1 MATPDQARLLS
12 KKFDEDTISPS
23 LKRLRSELSPEDD
36 RATFIEA
43 LKSDS
48 MLQRA
53 VADIVQTN
61 SGSVTQSADKIVD
74 VMYDGIVKQI
84 GERLGALEARLAK
97 VEAKTEDLQRY
108 NRSFNLRFYGFEERE
123 YENVKDRL
131 IDFFNTHMNLKL
143 NANVIENC
151 HRLPYTN
158 QRQKKPRPIIAR
170 LYSRPIRQLILS
182 SLGQLKGKKLNITVV
197 EDLTPLALARFHRT
211 RDQFEDNEKKRVI
224 TRNGRIFVRNADKS
238 LTLVAE

>member
-12 KKFDEDTISPS
+12 KTFDEDTTSPS
-23 LKRLRSELSPEDD
+23 LKRLRSELSPKDV

-43 LKSDS
+43 LKSDP

-61 SGSVTQSADKIVD
+61 SGSIIQSADKIVD

-84 GERLGALEARLAK
+84 GERLDALEARIAK
-97 VEAKTEDLQRY
+97 IEAKTEDLQRY

-123 YENVKDRL
+123 DGNVKDRL
-131 IDFFNTHMNLKL
+131 VDFFNTHMNLKL

-151 HRLPYTN
+151 HRLPTAH
-158 QRQKKPRPIIAR
+158 QHQKKPRAIIAR

-182 SLGQLKGKKLNITVV
+182 SLGQLKGKNLNITVV
-197 EDLTPLALARFHRT
+197 EDLTPLALALFHRT
-211 RDQFEDNEKKRVI
+211 RGQFKDKEKKRVI
-224 TRNGRIFVRNADKS
+224 IRNGRVFVRNSDKS
-238 LTLVAE
+238 LTLVTE